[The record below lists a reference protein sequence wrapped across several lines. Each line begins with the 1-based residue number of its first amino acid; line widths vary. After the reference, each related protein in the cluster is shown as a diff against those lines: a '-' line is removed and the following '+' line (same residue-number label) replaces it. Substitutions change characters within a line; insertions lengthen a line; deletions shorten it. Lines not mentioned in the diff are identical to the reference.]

1 MAECFQTSD
10 PVIIEE
16 STKISISVVDA
27 SRSSLGPTQPRRW
40 GEKKQRRL
48 DEIQWREH
56 RVLHRLEMF
65 RRKAINLK
73 EVTKRSEI
81 HPAIDYTASKFVQND
96 SDFKTWCQWVRYGW
110 SESIFIII
118 FILNYFY
125 PYFIF
130 IH

>member
-1 MAECFQTSD
+1 MEGAPCS
-10 PVIIEE
+10 PP
-16 STKISISVVDA
+16 
-27 SRSSLGPTQPRRW
+27 SRNVSPQSKGGP
-40 GEKKQRRL
+40 
-48 DEIQWREH
+48 
-56 RVLHRLEMF
+56 
-65 RRKAINLK
+65 INLK

-96 SDFKTWCQWVRYGW
+96 SDFKTWCQLGRYGW

-125 PYFIF
+125 PYLIL